1 MIRKKLIIGILIL
14 GLSWCY
20 SCKKNPLSNIEKK
33 FLIEKVIKDG
43 SGNIVELQIRN
54 VNATKLPKDLFSLT
68 SLKILV
74 VSGGSCDVVSYSK
87 PIDCNYIRSLP
98 DEIVNL
104 TQLEYLSILNTDLQD
119 ITFNLSKLNKLKYLD
134 FSHNKNIDISR
145 LYHLKNISSL
155 SLNECELSS
164 DDINIQ
170 KLIKMKNLNNLGL
183 EANFI
188 SKSFIDSIQILIPDL
203 AIHY

>member
-1 MIRKKLIIGILIL
+1 MIKKKLIIGILIL

-33 FLIEKVIKDG
+33 FSIEKVIKDE

-54 VNATKLPKDLFSLT
+54 VNATRLPKDLFSLT
-68 SLKILV
+68 SLKVLV

-87 PIDCNYIRSLP
+87 PIDCKYIRSLP

-134 FSHNKNIDISR
+134 FSHNKNLDIGKI
-145 LYHLKNISSL
+145 YYLKTIGSL

-170 KLIKMKNLNNLGL
+170 KLAKMKNLNTLGL
-183 EANFI
+183 EANLI
-188 SKSFIDSIQILIPDL
+188 SKSFIDSIQTLIPDL
-203 AIHY
+203 MIHY